1 MPSHAEHIPVA
12 RIIQIG
18 QTCPGFNLRKTAR
31 VVTQLYDEAL
41 RPTGLRGT
49 QFMLL
54 AAIRGQEP
62 VTVQRLATTVMMDR
76 TTITRDLKPL
86 EKQGLI
92 RVATGEDRRERRA
105 SLTEHGHTALAHA
118 LPYWEAVQ
126 ARITKTVGKER
137 LARLLSDLSAATALI
152 RPS

>member
-1 MPSHAEHIPVA
+1 MPSHAERITVA

-18 QTCPGFNLRKTAR
+18 QTCAGFNLRKATR
-31 VVTQLYDEAL
+31 VLTQLYDEAL
-41 RPTGLRGT
+41 RPTGLRVT

-62 VTVQRLATTVMMDR
+62 VTVQRLATSVVMDR
-76 TTITRDLKPL
+76 TTLTRGLQPL

-92 RVATGEDRRERRA
+92 RVEPGEDRRERQV
-105 SLTEHGHTALAHA
+105 SLTARGHTTLAHA
-118 LPYWEAVQ
+118 LPHWEAIE
-126 ARITKTVGKER
+126 ARITKTVGKQR
-137 LARLLSDLSAATALI
+137 LARLLSDLAAATALI